1 MHECVGG
8 VIQSK
13 SQFCIV
19 WKPGVSA
26 QVAVVFKQ
34 WRWTCWETGMRSLDG
49 GPPAAAIFWLY
60 ELSTAPAECMG
71 APQRAGTCHRYAT
84 PLAML
89 PNCAFR
95 NQLKAT
101 LQYAYCILHLFFP
114 GWMMKWFSP
123 PLKCIWPLPTKT
135 LIVEILF
142 TSTDTT
148 WMHVWD
154 WSKPVS
160 LLQSP
165 SWSIAMTF
173 TIQLRR
179 FRDKLGL

>member
-1 MHECVGG
+1 MSVCGS

-13 SQFCIV
+13 SQFSFV

-34 WRWTCWETGMRSLDG
+34 WCWTCWETGMRSLDG
-49 GPPAAAIFWLY
+49 GPPAAAIFWVY
-60 ELSTAPAECMG
+60 ELSTAPAECMS
-71 APQRAGTCHRYAT
+71 APQRAATCHGYAT

-89 PNCAFR
+89 LNCAYR

-101 LQYAYCILHLFFP
+101 SQYVYCILHLFSP
-114 GWMMKWFSP
+114 GWMVNWFSL
-123 PLKCIWPLPTKT
+123 PLKCIWLLPTKT
-135 LIVEILF
+135 LIVEILI
-142 TSTDTT
+142 TSTDKHGSM
-148 WMHVWD
+148 WG

-160 LLQSP
+160 ELQSP
-165 SWSIAMTF
+165 SWWIAMTF
-173 TIQLRR
+173 TIQLQR

>member
-49 GPPAAAIFWLY
+49 GPPASAIFRVY

-71 APQRAGTCHRYAT
+71 APQRAATCRGYVT
-84 PLAML
+84 TSAML
-89 PNCAFR
+89 LNCAYR

-101 LQYAYCILHLFFP
+101 SQYVYCILHLFSP
-114 GWMMKWFSP
+114 GWMVNWFSP
-123 PLKCIWPLPTKT
+123 PLKCIWLLPSKA
-135 LIVEILF
+135 LIAEILF
-142 TSTDTT
+142 TSTDKT
-148 WMHVWD
+148 WKDVWG
-154 WSKPVS
+154 WRQPVS
-160 LLQSP
+160 ELQSP
-165 SWSIAMTF
+165 SWWIAMTF

-179 FRDKLGL
+179 FQDKLGL